1 MIRALFLDAA
11 GTLIDL
17 VEPVGEVYTRILGQH
32 GIETTPEAMS
42 RAFRHAFATL
52 PPPDFSMPEDG
63 HEIERRWWRDLVHH
77 ALGQEIP
84 SVAFDALFDH
94 YADPAAW
101 TLFPEVP
108 DFLDRARQ
116 AGLKLAVV
124 SNFDRRLHPILSGLG
139 LTPAFD
145 LIVSSAD
152 ARARKPDPAIFHHTL
167 YALDLRPEETLHI
180 GDDARLDHAAAL
192 ACGLRAFHVDRPA
205 LSLLDACW

>member
-17 VEPVGEVYTRILGQH
+17 AEPVGSVYTRILGQH
-32 GIETTPEAMS
+32 GIQTTPEEMS
-42 RAFRHAFATL
+42 QAFRRAFGSL
-52 PPPDFSMPEDG
+52 PAPDFSGPEDG

-108 DFLDRARQ
+108 EFLDRARQ

-124 SNFDRRLHPILSGLG
+124 SNFDRRLHPILEGLG
-139 LTPAFD
+139 LTGHFD
-145 LIVSSAD
+145 LVVSSAD

-167 YALDLRPEETLHI
+167 RALDLSADQVLHI

-192 ACGLRAFHVDRPA
+192 ACGLQAFHVDRPK
-205 LSLLDACW
+205 LNLLDAIR